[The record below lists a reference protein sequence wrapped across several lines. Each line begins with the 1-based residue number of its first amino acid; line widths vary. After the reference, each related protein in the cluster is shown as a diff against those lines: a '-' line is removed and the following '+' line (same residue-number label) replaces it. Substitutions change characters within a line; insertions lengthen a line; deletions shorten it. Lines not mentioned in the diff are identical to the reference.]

1 MDWSDEALV
10 IGVRRHG
17 ETSVILE
24 AMTRDHGRHLG
35 LVRGGRSRAM
45 QPVLQPGNSVGI
57 VWRARLEEHL
67 GTFAVEPT
75 KGRAARL
82 MALPLALHGLNHLS
96 ALLHLMPERDP
107 HPSLYEMAQ
116 TLAEHL
122 DEPGLAP
129 DLMVRFELALLGEF
143 GFGLDL
149 ERCVLSGATDNLAY
163 VSPKSGR
170 AVSGEQGAPWRDRL
184 LPLPAFLAGPP
195 GKRPLQEDM
204 AAAFRLT
211 GHFLERE
218 IFAPR
223 GIEIPAA
230 RDRFLAELGSSVS
243 GKT

>member
-24 AMTRDHGRHLG
+24 AMTREHGRHLG

-67 GTFAVEPT
+67 GTFAVEPV
-75 KGRAARL
+75 KARAARL
-82 MALPLALHGLNHLS
+82 MATPLALHGVNHLS
-96 ALLHLMPERDP
+96 ALLHLLAERDP
-107 HPSLYEMAQ
+107 HAGLYEMAQ
-116 TLAEHL
+116 ALAEHL
-122 DEPGLAP
+122 DEPHIAP

-149 ERCVLSGATDNLAY
+149 ESCVLSGATDSLIY

-170 AVSGEQGAPWRDRL
+170 AVSAEQGAPWRDRL
-184 LPLPAFLAGPP
+184 LPLPAFLSEPP
-195 GKRPLQEDM
+195 GTRPEASEM
-204 AAAFRLT
+204 ADAFRLT

-218 IFAPR
+218 IFIPR
-223 GIEIPAA
+223 GVEVPAA
-230 RDRFLAELGSSVS
+230 RDRFLAELASVGS
-243 GKT
+243 